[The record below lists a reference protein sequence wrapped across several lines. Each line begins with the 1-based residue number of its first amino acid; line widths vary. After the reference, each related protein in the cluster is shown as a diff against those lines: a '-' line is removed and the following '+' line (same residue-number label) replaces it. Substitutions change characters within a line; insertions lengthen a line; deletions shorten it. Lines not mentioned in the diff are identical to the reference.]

1 MSELRLQDKMALV
14 TGAAK
19 GIGRAIA
26 LRYAAEGAAVAVD
39 DIDLDGAEAVVEEIV
54 AAGGHAA
61 AFGADVTKSAE
72 VRTMVE
78 TVIGRFGKLDILVNN
93 AGGGAA
99 LLGKTSAFK
108 DMPEE
113 VWRWVIDLNLH
124 GTMICTQAVLEHM
137 IERKYGKI
145 INFGSIAGVCGLPN
159 WAEYSAAKGAIISLT
174 MTLAMELGE
183 YGINVN
189 CISPTVVLT
198 ELGKQAWAGPKAD
211 AHKAQIPKGR
221 FAEPAE
227 IAAAAVFLASDGA
240 DMVNGENL
248 VVDGGF
254 TIV

>member
-1 MSELRLQDKMALV
+1 MSELRLQDKVALV
-14 TGAAK
+14 TGAAR

-39 DIDLDGAEAVVEEIV
+39 DIDLDGAQAVAEEIV
-54 AAGGHAA
+54 AAGGQAD

-72 VRTMVE
+72 VRAMVE

-93 AGGGAA
+93 AGGGAT

-113 VWRWVIDLNLH
+113 VWKWVIDLNLH
-124 GTMICTQAVLEHM
+124 GTMICTQAVLDQM
-137 IERKYGKI
+137 IERRYGKI

-189 CISPTVVLT
+189 CISPGLIVPEPRT
-198 ELGKQAWAGPKAD
+198 EPQSGTWLRRGGQ
-211 AHKAQIPKGR
+211 
-221 FAEPAE
+221 PAE
-227 IAAAAVFLASDGA
+227 VAALAAFLASDEASYITGA
-240 DMVNGENL
+240 NYL
-248 VVDGGF
+248 IDGGR
-254 TIV
+254 TLGPLPLRRDT

>member
-1 MSELRLQDKMALV
+1 MSELRLQDKVALV

-39 DIDLDGAEAVVEEIV
+39 DISLDGAQAVVEEIV
-54 AAGGHAA
+54 AEGGQAD

-72 VRTMVE
+72 VRAMVE

-113 VWRWVIDLNLH
+113 VWKWVIDLNLH
-124 GTMICTQAVLEHM
+124 GTMICAQAVLEHM
-137 IERKYGKI
+137 IERRYGKI

-174 MTLAMELGE
+174 MALAMELGE

-189 CISPTVVLT
+189 CISPGLIVPEPRPDLPRGTWLRR
-198 ELGKQAWAGPKAD
+198 GGQ
-211 AHKAQIPKGR
+211 
-221 FAEPAE
+221 PAE
-227 IAAAAVFLASDGA
+227 VAALAAFLASDEAGYITGA
-240 DMVNGENL
+240 NYL
-248 VVDGGF
+248 IDGGR
-254 TIV
+254 TLGPLPLRSDT

>member
-1 MSELRLQDKMALV
+1 MSELRLEDKVALV

-39 DIDLDGAEAVVEEIV
+39 DINLDGAEAVVEEIA
-54 AAGGHAA
+54 AAGGQAA
-61 AFGADVTKSAE
+61 AFGASVTKSAE
-72 VRTMVE
+72 VRAMVDA
-78 TVIGRFGKLDILVNN
+78 VITRFGKVDILVNN
-93 AGGGAA
+93 AGGGAT

-113 VWRWVIDLNLH
+113 VWKWVIDLNLH

-137 IERKYGKI
+137 TERKYGKI

-189 CISPTVVLT
+189 CISPGLI
-198 ELGKQAWAGPKAD
+198 
-211 AHKAQIPKGR
+211 IPEPRPDSHSGTWLRRGGR
-221 FAEPAE
+221 PAE
-227 IAAAAVFLASDGA
+227 VGALAAFLASDEASYITGA
-240 DMVNGENL
+240 NYL
-248 VVDGGF
+248 IDGGR
-254 TIV
+254 TLGPLR